1 MPEIKREGKVMI
13 KGKGEKEW
21 ITHKLET
28 KKKVLMEGKEGR
40 RNNKRKRT
48 E

>member
-1 MPEIKREGKVMI
+1 MM
-13 KGKGEKEW
+13 KGKAEKIW
-21 ITHKLET
+21 ITHTIET

-40 RNNKRKRT
+40 KNNKRKRT